1 MGIKVN
7 MIQHGYEGATP
18 GTLVPA
24 TFKHLGN
31 GELEFID
38 KINAHGFE
46 YNVGSHAG
54 IVEQAALGET
64 GSRLTLSDFPF
75 SAEAAIWHLNAAIKQ
90 LAGPASS
97 FAFAFPVP
105 GAAANTISTFTWELQ
120 LEAVQEYEF
129 GYGFIS
135 KFSVHGDE
143 SQNDGKIQ
151 MNAVVE
157 GRQAAASTVT
167 ASLGFLANRE
177 TLVIPRS
184 TIKIDTL
191 GTAPGTGS
199 AVTGWMK
206 AFNIDVDTGWV
217 PGYYAAGRTSNDWDI
232 PDYQGY
238 KITGKI
244 RCLLNATSITHIANA
259 RAGTGKNI
267 EIACNGSSSRK
278 VAFALPILFTGAPKV
293 GATEKNGLQLVE
305 FDWQAGDSITA
316 TAASPSITV
325 TASGATTVT

>member
-1 MGIKVN
+1 
-7 MIQHGYEGATP
+7 MIQHGYESATP
-18 GTLVPA
+18 GTLVAA

-38 KINAHGFE
+38 KIKAHGFD
-46 YNVGSHAG
+46 YNVGSHTG

-75 SAEAAIWHLNAAIKQ
+75 SAEAAIWHFNAAIKQ
-90 LAGPASS
+90 IAGPASS

-105 GAAANTISTFTWELQ
+105 GAAPNAISTFTWEMQ
-120 LEAVQEYEF
+120 LEAVQEYEL

-143 SQNDGKIQ
+143 SQNDGVIM

-167 ASLGFLANRE
+167 AALGFLAARE

-184 TIKIDTL
+184 TIKIDPL
-191 GTAPGTGS
+191 GTAPGTAS
-199 AVTGWMK
+199 ATAGWLK
-206 AFNIDVDTGWV
+206 AFNIDVESGWV
-217 PGYYAAGRTSNDWDI
+217 PGYYASGRTANDWDV

-238 KITGKI
+238 KITGTI
-244 RCLLNATSITHIANA
+244 RVLMGATAITHIALA

-278 VAFALPILFTGAPKV
+278 VAFAMPILYTSAPKV
-293 GATEKNGLQLVE
+293 GATDKNGLQLVE
-305 FDWQAGDSITA
+305 MDFQAGDSITA
-316 TAASPSITV
+316 TAASPSFVV
-325 TASGATTVT
+325 TASASTTVT

>member
-1 MGIKVN
+1 MSIKVN
-7 MIQHGYEGATP
+7 MIQHGYEGDTP

-38 KINAHGFE
+38 KVKAHGFD

-54 IVEQAALGET
+54 IVEQAAVGET

-75 SAEAAIWHLNAAIKQ
+75 SAEAAIWHFNAALKQ
-90 LAGPASS
+90 LPGPASS
-97 FAFAFPVP
+97 FVFAFPVP
-105 GAAANTISTFTWELQ
+105 GAAPNTISTFTWEMQ

-129 GYGFIS
+129 GYGFVS
-135 KFSVHGDE
+135 KFSIHGDE
-143 SQNDGKIQ
+143 SQNDGVIM

-167 ASLGFLANRE
+167 AALGFLANRE
-177 TLVIPRS
+177 TLVIPRA
-184 TIKIDTL
+184 TIKIDAL

-199 AVTGWMK
+199 AITGFLK
-206 AFNIDVDTGWV
+206 AFNIDVTTGWV
-217 PGYYAAGRTSNDWDI
+217 PGYYMAGRATNDWDI

-238 KITGKI
+238 QITGKL
-244 RCLLNATSITHIANA
+244 RVLMGATAITHIANA

-278 VAFALPILFTGAPKV
+278 VAFAMPILFTAPPKI
-293 GATEKNGLQLVE
+293 GATDKNGLQVVE
-305 FDWQAGDSITA
+305 FDFQAGDSITA
-316 TAASPSITV
+316 TAASPVFTV